1 MKKKTSDRSLFTN
14 DPHIY
19 VSCSVVAIRN
29 FWDVVQYTYNNII
42 IMYRGVLYAG
52 KYFVTG
58 SSDQT
63 VKVWLYNE
71 GVPTHVGVGHAGV
84 VTNVRV
90 SPDGR
95 YLVSTSVD
103 GGIFLWRF
111 PHDKDA
117 VPPSSRCSTVSGV
130 SAGEQQTVR
139 SRQLSLKKSMPV
151 RKENI
156 SDISSAQKVMSVL
169 VDGGATGD
177 GDAGAAREG
186 SGSRKI
192 CKSSSSI
199 R

>member
-1 MKKKTSDRSLFTN
+1 
-14 DPHIY
+14 
-19 VSCSVVAIRN
+19 
-29 FWDVVQYTYNNII
+29 
-42 IMYRGVLYAG
+42 
-52 KYFVTG
+52 VTG

-84 VTNVRV
+84 VTNVKV

-103 GGIFLWRF
+103 GGIFLWCF
-111 PHDKDA
+111 PHDPDNA
-117 VPPSSRCSTVSGV
+117 LPSSQCSTTSVV
-130 SAGEQQTVR
+130 NAGEQQTVR
-139 SRQLSLKKSMPV
+139 SRQLSLKKSLPV

-169 VDGGATGD
+169 GDGGAAGD
-177 GDAGAAREG
+177 GRNAARADG
-186 SGSRKI
+186 GGVSRI